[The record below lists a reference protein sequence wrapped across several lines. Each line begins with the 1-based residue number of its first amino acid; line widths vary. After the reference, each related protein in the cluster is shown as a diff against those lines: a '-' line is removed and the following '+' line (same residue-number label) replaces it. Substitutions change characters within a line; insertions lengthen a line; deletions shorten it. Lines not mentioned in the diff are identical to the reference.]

1 MERCTMP
8 DEEASTHKADPLLT
22 QHAIE
27 HLEDQW
33 RSVDEPTSITR
44 KGHDV
49 FEDGHTWVIRV
60 SYD

>member
-1 MERCTMP
+1 MP

-33 RSVDEPTSITR
+33 RSVHEPTSITR
-44 KGHDV
+44 KGHYV

>member
-1 MERCTMP
+1 MP

-44 KGHDV
+44 KGHDM